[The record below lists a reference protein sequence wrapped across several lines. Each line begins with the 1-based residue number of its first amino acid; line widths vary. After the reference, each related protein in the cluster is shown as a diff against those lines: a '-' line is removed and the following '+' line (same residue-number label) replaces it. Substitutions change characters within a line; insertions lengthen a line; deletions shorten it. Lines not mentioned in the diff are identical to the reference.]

1 MSKSRTSQFTE
12 VEVEIGLRRRQS
24 STLQSSAPDALLHAV
39 LWIPLL
45 RREVARQR
53 DVKNNPFICKGQE
66 VNMNPKV
73 SAAFQFRRHSGAYH
87 IVATVL
93 MALAATGASA
103 QNWHP
108 GQSIERFRI
117 HPNGKTGSG
126 LKSVVQHV

>member
-1 MSKSRTSQFTE
+1 
-12 VEVEIGLRRRQS
+12 
-24 STLQSSAPDALLHAV
+24 
-39 LWIPLL
+39 
-45 RREVARQR
+45 
-53 DVKNNPFICKGQE
+53 
-66 VNMNPKV
+66 MNPKV